1 MNNEKL
7 ERLKKVLSGT
17 EFETEATSIYRALAP
32 LKDIWEGVEFVE
44 CETDKAFN
52 FKEGKI
58 YRLAQGRDI
67 DGIICIYNEC
77 GGKETPY
84 SSFGLGGTKRNFNPS
99 TKEAYVNQLKAK
111 AFELYGDI
119 QNLDRFEE
127 PTSNIDTYRAVDNF
141 VNPEWDYVKHDDEL
155 FFYSILLYKNGKWA
169 KKLPKRIEVKFDGG
183 NVPDQSFFFIYI
195 GPAREK
201 LKSIGYNET
210 GEFLADQLE
219 KYLNDEVD

>member
-17 EFETEATSIYRALAP
+17 EFEVEATSIYSALIP
-32 LKDIWEGVEFVE
+32 LKDIWEGVEYVE
-44 CETDKAFN
+44 CITDKAFN

-67 DGIICIYNEC
+67 DGIMCIYNE
-77 GGKETPY
+77 GNTL
-84 SSFGLGGTKRNFNPS
+84 SSVYIIYGNEPWFNPS
-99 TKEAYVNQLKAK
+99 TEEAYVNQLKAE
-111 AFELYGDI
+111 AFEMYGDI

-141 VNPEWDYVKHDDEL
+141 VNPEWDYIKNDDEL

-201 LKSIGYNET
+201 LKSIGYNKT